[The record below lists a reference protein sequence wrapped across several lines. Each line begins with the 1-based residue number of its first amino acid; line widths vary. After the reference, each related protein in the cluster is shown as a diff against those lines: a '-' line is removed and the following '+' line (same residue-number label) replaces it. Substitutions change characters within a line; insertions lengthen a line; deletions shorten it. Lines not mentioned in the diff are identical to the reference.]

1 VAIVL
6 KDNAYGHGL
15 KIIAEL
21 SREFGIEVGVV
32 RELREALD
40 VKDEFKEVI
49 VSWR

>member
-1 VAIVL
+1 V
-6 KDNAYGHGL
+6 
-15 KIIAEL
+15 

-49 VSWR
+49 VLGDRAVNIGISALF